1 MMFGWFN
8 RRSGPATGP
17 DYRHVDSRGKAEA
30 LHAKGELRKL
40 LLLPVAFGGED
51 IPPNVVYVPSFAVGL
66 KDQLDQGIV
75 SQLVRDGKATRYT
88 ATPEY
93 EGKSVVPSRIR
104 VAATEPG
111 HFEGAI
117 SIWGKAVEDRP
128 SSASQ
133 SHDQALPALKLSAAS
148 VESLGPEE
156 LVRAFISDYDTWN
169 RYSCQ
174 MSERDGVAGIDAA
187 EAAYAE
193 LSRKYCPPGQ
203 IHQPISFGSDSS
215 HDSEREAIVDVATT
229 EGTSLVRTRH
239 TKTVG
244 SLVMTHDHEFHLKRT
259 GGRWYLTSV
268 LYVDEDGKYEGL

>member
-1 MMFGWFN
+1 MFGWLK

-17 DYRHVDSRGKAEA
+17 DYSHVDSRGKAEA
-30 LHAKGELRKL
+30 LYAKGELRKL

-66 KDQLDQGIV
+66 KDQLDQGVV
-75 SQLVRDGKATRYT
+75 SQLARDGKATRYT

-93 EGKSVVPSRIR
+93 EGKSVVPTRIR

-117 SIWGKAVEDRP
+117 SIWGKAIEDRQ

-133 SHDQALPALKLSAAS
+133 SHDQALPPFKLGAAS
-148 VESLGPEE
+148 VENLGPEE
-156 LVRAFISDYDTWN
+156 LVKVFISDYDTWN
-169 RYSCQ
+169 RYSYQ
-174 MSERDGVAGIDAA
+174 MSERDGVAGIEAA

-193 LSRKYCPPGQ
+193 LSRKYCLPGQ
-203 IHQPISFGSDSS
+203 VHQPISFGSDSS
-215 HDSEREAIVDVATT
+215 HDSEREAIVDVTST
-229 EGTSLVRTRH
+229 EGSSLVRTRH

-244 SLVMTHDHEFHLKRT
+244 SVVITHDHEFHLKRT

-268 LYVDEDGKYEGL
+268 LYVDKDGKYEGL

>member
-1 MMFGWFN
+1 MFGWFN
-8 RRSGPATGP
+8 RRSDPATEP

-40 LLLPVAFGGED
+40 LLLPAAFGGED

-75 SQLVRDGKATRYT
+75 SHLVRDGKATRYT

-104 VAATEPG
+104 VAATDPDQ
-111 HFEGAI
+111 FEGAI
-117 SIWGKAVEDRP
+117 SIWGKTVEDRS
-128 SSASQ
+128 SSASPNN
-133 SHDQALPALKLSAAS
+133 DQTLLAFKLSAAS
-148 VESLGPEE
+148 VEGLSPED
-156 LVRAFISDYDTWN
+156 LVRAFISEYYIWN
-169 RYSCQ
+169 RYSFQ
-174 MSERDGVAGIDAA
+174 MSERYSVAGIGAA
-187 EAAYAE
+187 ESAYAE
-193 LSRKYCPPGQ
+193 LSRKYCPPDH
-203 IHQPISFGSDSS
+203 IHQPISFSSDSA
-215 HDSEREAIVDVATT
+215 HDSERETIVDVATMD
-229 EGTSLVRTRH
+229 GRSLVRTRH

-244 SLVMTHDHEFHLKRT
+244 SLVMTHDYEFHLKSM